1 MSLSAPP
8 TPNIPPPAIA
18 AKPQAGR
25 PRSFDRE
32 QALDAAM
39 RVFWKQGYEGA
50 SLTALTAAMGINRPS
65 LYAAFGDKA
74 GLFREAVARY
84 GTGPGRYVRRA
95 LGQHRARQVAE
106 MLLRGTVAMAT
117 DSANPGGCLWVQ
129 GALVASTEGEPIRQE
144 MAAVRERGIAQ
155 MRDRFERARR
165 ENDLPASTD
174 VSALTLFVVSMMN
187 GLAVQATGGHSRDAL
202 NRAVD
207 LALSVWPVSE
217 AEHLSNT
224 PVA

>member
-1 MSLSAPP
+1 MSLSASV
-8 TPNIPPPAIA
+8 TSQAISPAIPS
-18 AKPQAGR
+18 KPQLGR
-25 PRSFDRE
+25 PRAFDRE

-39 RVFWKQGYEGA
+39 RVFWRQGYEGA

-95 LGQHRARQVAE
+95 LGQPKARQVAE
-106 MLLRGTVAMAT
+106 MLLRGTVALAT
-117 DSANPGGCLWVQ
+117 DAANPSGCLWVQ

-155 MRDRFERARR
+155 MRERFERARR
-165 ENDLPASTD
+165 EGDLPAGTD
-174 VSALTLFVVSMMN
+174 VPSLTLFLVSMMN
-187 GLAVQATGGHSRDAL
+187 GLAVQASSGHTRDAL
-202 NRAVD
+202 NSAVD
-207 LALSVWPVSE
+207 LALQVWPSS
-217 AEHLSNT
+217 ASTIPSTHAS
-224 PVA
+224 A